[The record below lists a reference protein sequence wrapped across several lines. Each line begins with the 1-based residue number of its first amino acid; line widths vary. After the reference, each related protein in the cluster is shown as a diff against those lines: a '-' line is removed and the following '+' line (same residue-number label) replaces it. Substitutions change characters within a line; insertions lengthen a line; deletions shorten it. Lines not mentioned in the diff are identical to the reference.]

1 MKRRLAVL
9 YLILVVFLI
18 YGTLL
23 YLNPYLLSKPEIISG
38 FDFWSENNTNEAD
51 FYFNLSSNAFI
62 TANYPVT
69 VHVKVVIQN
78 LDLIPKIN
86 SKQIQAISIVNAQY
100 NPPVYSLVGFA
111 STGTVILKFDGDHTY
126 EGEGTLIFPFIGT
139 NYPYTFVSL
148 NAEGSILRDFQ
159 IIYGENITN
168 LSTSVSPPI
177 SIDEGHSTRVSF
189 EQSNQS
195 NGISFAALGVAGIAL
210 VAYIQFETPK
220 TPKNGTNDFDEIEKQ
235 LKRLNE
241 TVEKLRNDYLLKN
254 NRQKN
259 K

>member
-1 MKRRLAVL
+1 MKKKLAVL

-23 YLNPYLLSKPEIISG
+23 YLNPYLLSKPETVSG
-38 FDFWSENNTNEAD
+38 FDSWFENNTDQVD
-51 FYFNLSSNAFI
+51 FYFNLTSNAFI

-69 VHVKVVIQN
+69 VHAKVVVQN

-86 SKQIQAISIVNAQY
+86 SNPIQAISIVNAQY
-100 NPPVYSLVGFA
+100 NPPSYSPVGF
-111 STGTVILKFDGDHTY
+111 SNTGSVILKFDGNHTY
-126 EGEGTLIFPFIGT
+126 EGERTLIFPFIGT
-139 NYPYTFVSL
+139 NYPYTLVSL
-148 NAEGSILRDFQ
+148 NAEGNILRAIQ
-159 IIYGENITN
+159 IIYGENTTN
-168 LSTSVSPPI
+168 FSTSVSPPI
-177 SIDEGHSTRVSF
+177 SIDEGYSARVSF

-195 NGISFAALGVAGIAL
+195 NGISFAALGVGGIAL

-220 TPKNGTNDFDEIEKQ
+220 TSKNETNDFDEMEKQ

-241 TVEKLRNDYLLKN
+241 TVEKLRSEYLSK
-254 NRQKN
+254 QSTK